1 MADYDPTRP
10 PPAAPYP
17 GGPPAAAGGQPQPFV
32 YQQPVP
38 VAPAPGY
45 VPSPAAPAYQA
56 PAAPPRPAGQ
66 RNDAVEEVAEEDIP
80 ELVLVSHSP
89 LFYWWPVWAVG
100 YLMAVLTWSYGQTLQ
115 VGEST
120 VRLYPS
126 NNLGV
131 LFFLTVFLVILISNV
146 TVRGVASLAVI
157 LALTLAAVLL
167 AYFRAWDVVL
177 NWLGELNVYLN
188 QGAYFWFSTLMLLT
202 WGLTT
207 FVFDRMSYWVIKPG
221 QITREHFWGAGSESY
236 DTENMTLEK
245 RRDDLFR
252 HWLLGL
258 GSGDLRIHTF
268 GGRHEEIFV
277 PNVLFV
283 GYKIQAIQR
292 LIAERPAEFGHP
304 TIK

>member
-1 MADYDPTRP
+1 
-10 PPAAPYP
+10 
-17 GGPPAAAGGQPQPFV
+17 
-32 YQQPVP
+32 
-38 VAPAPGY
+38 
-45 VPSPAAPAYQA
+45 
-56 PAAPPRPAGQ
+56 
-66 RNDAVEEVAEEDIP
+66 
-80 ELVLVSHSP
+80 
-89 LFYWWPVWAVG
+89 
-100 YLMAVLTWSYGQTLQ
+100 
-115 VGEST
+115 
-120 VRLYPS
+120 
-126 NNLGV
+126 
-131 LFFLTVFLVILISNV
+131 
-146 TVRGVASLAVI
+146 
-157 LALTLAAVLL
+157 
-167 AYFRAWDVVL
+167 
-177 NWLGELNVYLN
+177 
-188 QGAYFWFSTLMLLT
+188 MLLT

-236 DTENMTLEK
+236 DTENMSLEK

-283 GYKIQAIQR
+283 GYKIEAIQR